1 MVRVSRTYDPVLVDE
16 MIHLPYIWKEITDD
30 SCPKY
35 PQNLN
40 LVYIIQFCVVIM
52 VDFGVGPEGVFV
64 FVPKSD
70 TSCEAHTMLKDTC
83 RGAKAVEAGRQAI
96 QFIFDKT
103 KFTEITSF
111 TFSDRPQISW
121 YMRVLGLKKTSEK
134 EWPSTRDGKNVTV
147 LNYAIQKSK

>member
-1 MVRVSRTYDPVLVDE
+1 
-16 MIHLPYIWKEITDD
+16 
-30 SCPKY
+30 
-35 PQNLN
+35 
-40 LVYIIQFCVVIM
+40 
-52 VDFGVGPEGVFV
+52 
-64 FVPKSD
+64 
-70 TSCEAHTMLKDTC
+70 MLKDTC